1 MRNSA
6 RLAPV
11 LLAVIATGLSGCG
24 GAAEVRK
31 LTVTATLDGKS
42 LADADI
48 QFAPKDDMTL
58 GGSSGRTAADGKVEI
73 IMNKSMKMKTGR
85 FVALVTKMVD
95 ASGKPFKAASELAIP
110 VAGDLPPG
118 GPRNSLPA
126 VYSDPAQSPLI
137 VTIGAGEPAVELKLV
152 SKP

>member
-1 MRNSA
+1 MRNTA
-6 RLAPV
+6 RFAPI
-11 LLAVIATGLSGCG
+11 LLAIIAAGQSGCG
-24 GAAEVRK
+24 GAGDVRK
-31 LTVTATLDGKS
+31 LTVTATLDGNP

-48 QFAPKDDMTL
+48 QFVPKDDKSL

-73 IMNKSMKMKTGR
+73 IANKHMKMQSGR

-95 ASGKPFKAASELAIP
+95 AGGKPLKFANELAMP

-118 GPRNSLPA
+118 GPKNSLPPI
-126 VYSDPAQSPLI
+126 YSDPGQSPLI
-137 VTIGAGEPAVELKLV
+137 VTIDPGEPKVELKLL

>member
-6 RLAPV
+6 RFVPV
-11 LLAVIATGLSGCG
+11 LLGVFAVGLSGCG

-31 LTVTATLDGKS
+31 LTVTATLDGTP
-42 LADADI
+42 LADAEI
-48 QFAPKDDMTL
+48 QFVPKDDKTL

-73 IMNKSMKMKTGR
+73 ITSKHMKMKAGR

-95 ASGKPFKAASELAIP
+95 ASGKPLKGANDIAMP

-118 GPRNSLPA
+118 GPRNSLPDI
-126 VYSDPAQSPLI
+126 YSDAGQSPLI
-137 VTIGAGEPAVELKLV
+137 FTIGAGEQAVELKLV